1 MPIPQASGVGEV
13 PRQLVRERV
22 HLTIREA
29 ILSGVLTPGERLE
42 EAALRGW
49 LGVSATPIRQALH
62 ALVIEGLVESAPQS
76 HTTVAMPRADR
87 VVANLQTLGVMIT
100 GVSALTV
107 PVLTEDDRVAL
118 AELAGTVA
126 DRLADG
132 DAIAAAA
139 VSGDYFRRLVERCPN
154 PVLVGLIQRFGV
166 PLGHHAFSARD
177 GLGPAA
183 AELEP
188 AYRELQAAMSTD
200 DADGVD
206 RATRRAF
213 LLSGADHSSG
223 GGDPS

>member
-1 MPIPQASGVGEV
+1 MPIPSASRVGEV

-76 HTTVAMPRADR
+76 HTIVAMPRTDR
-87 VVANLQTLGVMIT
+87 VVENLQTLGVMIV

-107 PVLTEDDRVAL
+107 PVLTEADRILL
-118 AELAGTVA
+118 AELAGRTA
-126 DRLADG
+126 DRLAEN
-132 DAIAAAA
+132 DAVAAAV
-139 VSGDYFRRLVERCPN
+139 VSGDYFQRIVERCPN
-154 PVLVGLIQRFGV
+154 RVLVGIIERFGV

-177 GLGPAA
+177 GLGAA
-183 AELEP
+183 VGELEP
-188 AYRELQAAMSTD
+188 AYRGLQTAMSAN
-200 DADGVD
+200 DAAGIDH
-206 RATRRAF
+206 ATRRAF
-213 LLSGADHSSG
+213 LLTGVDHASP